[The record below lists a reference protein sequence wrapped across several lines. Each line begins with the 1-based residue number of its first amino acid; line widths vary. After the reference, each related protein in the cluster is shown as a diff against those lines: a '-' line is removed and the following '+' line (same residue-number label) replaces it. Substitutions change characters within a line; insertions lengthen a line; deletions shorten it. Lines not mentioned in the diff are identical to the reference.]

1 MDFSL
6 SEEQTIFRDSVARFV
21 AEEYPFDRRQA
32 LVAEEPGYDAAHWK
46 RFAELGW
53 LAATLPEDYGGLGG
67 TPVEGMLLAEQFGR
81 GLIMSPYLATVVL
94 GANAVLHGGSDE
106 QKSALLPQV
115 AEGRLKL
122 AFAYA
127 EPQSR
132 YDLND
137 VATTART
144 ENGGYRIDGHKG
156 VVFHA
161 ASADRIVVS
170 ARTAGDSRD
179 PDGISLFLVDAKAE
193 GLEARHYPT
202 QDGGRASE
210 LRFDGV
216 RVGAEDRLGEPG
228 TEGGALPVIERVI
241 DHAIASVCAEAAGA
255 MWAVYEQTLAY
266 LKTREQFGRTLG
278 SFQALQHRMVD
289 VYMKCELAQSM
300 VYEVTLHLDAPDAVV
315 RGRAAASAK
324 YEVGRN
330 ARDVGQEGV
339 QLHGGIGMT
348 FDLPIGHYLKRI
360 TMINSSFGDPRHQ
373 LRRYQHLSS

>member
-21 AEEYPFDRRQA
+21 AEEYPFDKRQT
-32 LVAEEPGYDAAHWK
+32 LVAEEPGFSEAHWK

-53 LAATLPEDYGGLGG
+53 LAATLPEAYGGLDG
-67 TPVEGMLLAEQFGR
+67 TPVEAMLLAEQFGR
-81 GLIMSPYLATVVL
+81 GLVMSPYLATVVL
-94 GANAVLHGGSDE
+94 GANAILHGGSEE
-106 QKSALLPQV
+106 QKRSLLPDV

-122 AFAYA
+122 AFAHA

-132 YDLND
+132 YDLHD
-137 VATTART
+137 VATRAQAD
-144 ENGGYRIDGHKG
+144 GDGYRIDGHKG
-156 VVFHA
+156 VVFYA

-170 ARTAGDSRD
+170 ARTSGETRDSN
-179 PDGISLFLVDAKAE
+179 GISLFLVDAKAK
-193 GLEARHYPT
+193 GLAARHYPT

-216 RVGAEDRLGEPG
+216 QVGAGDRLGEPG
-228 TEGGALPVIERVI
+228 TEGGALAVVERVI
-241 DHAIASVCAEAAGA
+241 DHAIASVCAEAVGA
-255 MWAVYEQTLAY
+255 MWTIYEQTLAY

-278 SFQALQHRMVD
+278 TFQALQHRMVD

-300 VYEVTLHLDAPDAVV
+300 VYEATLHFDAPEAAT

-324 YEVGRN
+324 YEVGRH

-348 FDLPIGHYLKRI
+348 FELPIGHYLKRI

-373 LRRYQHLSS
+373 LRRYQSLAS

>member
-1 MDFSL
+1 M
-6 SEEQTIFRDSVARFV
+6 
-21 AEEYPFDRRQA
+21 
-32 LVAEEPGYDAAHWK
+32 
-46 RFAELGW
+46 
-53 LAATLPEDYGGLGG
+53 
-67 TPVEGMLLAEQFGR
+67 
-81 GLIMSPYLATVVL
+81 
-94 GANAVLHGGSDE
+94 
-106 QKSALLPQV
+106 
-115 AEGRLKL
+115 
-122 AFAYA
+122 
-127 EPQSR
+127 
-132 YDLND
+132 
-137 VATTART
+137 
-144 ENGGYRIDGHKG
+144 
-156 VVFHA
+156 VFHA

-170 ARTAGDSRD
+170 ARTAGDARD
-179 PDGISLFLVDAKAE
+179 PDGISLFLVEAKAE

-216 RVGAEDRLGEPG
+216 RVGAEDRLGAPG
-228 TEGGALPVIERVI
+228 TEGGALPVVERVV
-241 DHAIASVCAEAAGA
+241 DHAIASVCAEATGA

-360 TMINSSFGDPRHQ
+360 TTINASFGDPRHQ

>member
-6 SEEQTIFRDSVARFV
+6 SEEQSIFRDSVARFV
-21 AEEYPFDRRQA
+21 AEEYAFDKRQA
-32 LVAEEPGYDAAHWK
+32 LVSEEPGYSEAHWE

-53 LAATLPEDYGGLGG
+53 LAATLPEAYGGLGG
-67 TPVEGMLLAEQFGR
+67 TPVEAMLLAEQFGR
-81 GLIMSPYLATVVL
+81 GLVMSPYLATAVL
-94 GANAVLHGGSDE
+94 GANAILHGGSE
-106 QKSALLPQV
+106 AQKRALLPGV

-132 YDLND
+132 YDLHD
-137 VATTART
+137 VATRARAD
-144 ENGGYRIDGHKG
+144 GDGYRIDGHKS
-156 VVFHA
+156 VVFYA
-161 ASADRIVVS
+161 GAADRIVVS
-170 ARTAGDSRD
+170 ARTAGETRD
-179 PDGISLFLVDAKAE
+179 AGGISLFLVDASAQ

-216 RVGAEDRLGEPG
+216 RVGMEDRLGEAG
-228 TEGGALPVIERVI
+228 TEGGALAVIERVI
-241 DHAIASVCAEAAGA
+241 DHGIASLCAEAVGA

-300 VYEVTLHLDAPDAVV
+300 VYEATLHLDAPEAAT

-324 YEVGRN
+324 HEVGRN

-373 LRRYQHLSS
+373 LRRYQRLSS

>member
-6 SEEQTIFRDSVARFV
+6 SEEQSIFRDSVARFI
-21 AEEYPFDRRQA
+21 AEEYAFDARQA
-32 LVAEEPGYDAAHWK
+32 LVAEEPGYSEAHWE

-53 LAATLPEDYGGLGG
+53 LAAALPEAYGGLGG
-67 TPVEGMLLAEQFGR
+67 SAVETMLLAEHFGR
-81 GLIMSPYLATVVL
+81 GLVMSPYLATVVL
-94 GANAVLHGGSDE
+94 GAGAILHGGSEE
-106 QKSALLPQV
+106 QKRALLPEV

-132 YDLND
+132 YDLHD
-137 VATTART
+137 VATRARA
-144 ENGGYRIDGHKG
+144 EDGGYRIEGRKG
-156 VVFHA
+156 VVFYA
-161 ASADRIVVS
+161 GSADRIVVS
-170 ARTAGDSRD
+170 ARTAGETRD
-179 PDGISLFLVDAKAE
+179 TSGISLFLVDAKAP
-193 GLEARHYPT
+193 GLEAKHYPT

-216 RVGAEDRLGEPG
+216 RVEAEERLGEAG
-228 TEGGALPVIERVI
+228 TEGAALAVVERVI
-241 DHAIASVCAEAAGA
+241 DHAIAWVCAEAAGA

-289 VYMKCELAQSM
+289 VYTKCELATSM
-300 VYEVTLHLDAPDAVV
+300 VYEATLHLDAPDAAT
-315 RGRAAASAK
+315 RSRAAAAAK
-324 YEVGRN
+324 YAVGRN

-348 FDLPIGHYLKRI
+348 FELPIGHYLKRI
-360 TMINSSFGDPRHQ
+360 TTINSSFGDPRYQ
-373 LRRYQHLSS
+373 LRRYQSLAS

>member
-6 SEEQTIFRDSVARFV
+6 SEEQKIFRDSVARFV
-21 AEEYPFDRRQA
+21 AEEYPFDKRQA
-32 LVAEEPGYDAAHWK
+32 LVAEEPGFSEAHWQ
-46 RFAELGW
+46 RIAELGW
-53 LAATLPEDYGGLGG
+53 LAAALPEACGGLGG
-67 TPVEGMLLAEQFGR
+67 TPVETMLLAEHFGR
-81 GLIMSPYLATVVL
+81 GLVMNPYLATVVL
-94 GANAVLHGGSDE
+94 GANAILYGGNKE
-106 QKSALLPQV
+106 QRRALLPEV

-132 YDLND
+132 YDLHH
-137 VATTART
+137 VATRARRDG
-144 ENGGYRIDGHKG
+144 EGYVIDGDKA

-161 ASADRIVVS
+161 ACADRIVVC
-170 ARTAGDSRD
+170 ARTGGEVRD
-179 PDGISLFLVDAKAE
+179 PEGLSLFLVDPKAK

-216 RVGAEDRLGEPG
+216 RVGAEDLLGEA
-228 TEGGALPVIERVI
+228 GGALPVVERVV

-266 LKTREQFGRTLG
+266 FKTREQFGQTLG
-278 SFQALQHRMVD
+278 RFQALQHRMVD
-289 VYMKCELAQSM
+289 IYMKCELAQSM
-300 VYEVTLHLDAPDAVV
+300 VYEATLHLDSPDATA
-315 RGRAAASAK
+315 RRRAASSAK
-324 YEVGRN
+324 YEVGHN

-348 FDLPIGHYLKRI
+348 FELPIGHYLKRI
-360 TMINSSFGDPRHQ
+360 TMINASFGDPRHH
-373 LRRYQHLSS
+373 LRRYQTLSG

>member
-6 SEEQTIFRDSVARFV
+6 SEEQSIFRDSVARFV
-21 AEEYPFDRRQA
+21 AEEFPFERRQA
-32 LVAEEPGYDAAHWK
+32 LAATEAGYSEAHWR
-46 RFAELGW
+46 RFADLGW

-67 TPVEGMLLAEQFGR
+67 SPVEAMLLAEHFGR
-81 GLIMSPYLATVVL
+81 GLVMSPYLATVVL
-94 GANAVLHGGSDE
+94 GAGAILHGGREE
-106 QKSALLPQV
+106 QKGTLLPEV
-115 AEGRLKL
+115 AAGRLKL

-127 EPQSR
+127 EPGSR
-132 YDLND
+132 YDLHH
-137 VATTART
+137 VETTARPAP
-144 ENGGYRIDGHKG
+144 GGYRIDGHKG
-156 VVFHA
+156 VVFYA

-170 ARTAGDSRD
+170 ARTAGDARD
-179 PDGISLFLVDAKAE
+179 ADGISLFLVDPAAE

-216 RVGAEDRLGEPG
+216 RVEAGDRLGEAE
-228 TEGGALPVIERVI
+228 TEGAALPVVERVV
-241 DHAIASVCAEAAGA
+241 DHAIASTCAEAVGA

-300 VYEVTLHLDAPDAVV
+300 VYEATLHLDAPDTAA
-315 RGRAAASAK
+315 RARAAASAK

-360 TMINSSFGDPRHQ
+360 TTINASFGDPRYQ
-373 LRRYQHLSS
+373 LRRYQALSA